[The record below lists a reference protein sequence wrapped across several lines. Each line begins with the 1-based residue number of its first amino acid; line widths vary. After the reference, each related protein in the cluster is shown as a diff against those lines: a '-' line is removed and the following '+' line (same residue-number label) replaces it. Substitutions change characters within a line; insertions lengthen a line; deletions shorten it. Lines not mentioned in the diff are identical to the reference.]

1 MWNLVKYSKRHG
13 VFIIIWWVFPQVVIK
28 IAAKTTAARMA
39 MMNRVLKM
47 EPPLIGF
54 SASS

>member
-13 VFIIIWWVFPQVVIK
+13 VFNIIWWVFPQVVIK